1 MASCAYLLPLRRT
14 SFSRSEAIEWR
25 DYIETLGQAGCT
37 VITVDGSPPEIFA
50 QHAAILGASCF
61 HIPVDPS
68 FGFLNDKVNAIY
80 SGVAFAQPEK
90 IILGDDDIRYGPTT
104 VAEVLQL
111 LDSYEVVRPQNFLA
125 PLPWWGRME
134 SARMLINRAT
144 LRAAD
149 YPGTCAFRRST
160 FQRVGYYDGDVL
172 FDNEEMIR
180 HFAERGAIISF
191 ATDLFV
197 RKRPPRFRK
206 WLEQRPRQ
214 AYEDF
219 GLRIKTSLFL
229 AIVPLGIVIT
239 LLFGSRAASLYL
251 ILLTLVSIAI
261 AFRGWARGR
270 AREVM
275 PVSSIFFAP
284 VWIAERSL
292 STYTALYWY
301 FAHRGYPF
309 GAQLLSKGIGR
320 DWREGGRRAAE
331 QMRRNVP
338 RPRQNGSDAVD

>member
-1 MASCAYLLPLRRT
+1 
-14 SFSRSEAIEWR
+14 
-25 DYIETLGQAGCT
+25 
-37 VITVDGSPPEIFA
+37 
-50 QHAAILGASCF
+50 
-61 HIPVDPS
+61 
-68 FGFLNDKVNAIY
+68 
-80 SGVAFAQPEK
+80 
-90 IILGDDDIRYGPTT
+90 
-104 VAEVLQL
+104 
-111 LDSYEVVRPQNFLA
+111 
-125 PLPWWGRME
+125 
-134 SARMLINRAT
+134 
-144 LRAAD
+144 
-149 YPGTCAFRRST
+149 
-160 FQRVGYYDGDVL
+160 
-172 FDNEEMIR
+172 
-180 HFAERGAIISF
+180 
-191 ATDLFV
+191 
-197 RKRPPRFRK
+197 
-206 WLEQRPRQ
+206 LEQRPRQ

-229 AIVPLGIVIT
+229 AILPLGIVIT

-270 AREVM
+270 AREVT